1 MASNISKVSIRE
13 ENGWIRVKRF
23 QELFKIVLLGDS
35 GVGKTSLGYQYAE
48 EKVLL
53 KPQLTVGFDYWT
65 KELEIEGE
73 TVKVSQKL
81 KVYNPLLKQFI
92 RSVNKIF
99 NLQKSFYFD
108 NHFCSLKYGI
118 QQELKSTGSQ

>member
-13 ENGWIRVKRF
+13 EANGWIRVKRF

-48 EKVLL
+48 EKVLQ

-65 KELEIEGE
+65 KEIGIEGE
-73 TVKVSQKL
+73 TVKVSLVVVCCNYLSTSRSSCKQHNGQTKL
-81 KVYNPLLKQFI
+81 
-92 RSVNKIF
+92 
-99 NLQKSFYFD
+99 
-108 NHFCSLKYGI
+108 
-118 QQELKSTGSQ
+118 

>member
-13 ENGWIRVKRF
+13 EPNGWIRVKRF

-48 EKVLL
+48 EKILQ

-65 KELEIEGE
+65 KQIEIEGE
-73 TVKVSQKL
+73 TVKVRT
-81 KVYNPLLKQFI
+81 PLLDHEQAVKFI
-92 RSVNKIF
+92 IIMVTTF
-99 NLQKSFYFD
+99 M
-108 NHFCSLKYGI
+108 
-118 QQELKSTGSQ
+118 